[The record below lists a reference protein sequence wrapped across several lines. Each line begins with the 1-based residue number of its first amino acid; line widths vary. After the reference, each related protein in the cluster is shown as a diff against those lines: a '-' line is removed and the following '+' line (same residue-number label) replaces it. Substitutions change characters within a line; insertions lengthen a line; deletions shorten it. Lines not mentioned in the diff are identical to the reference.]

1 MEPITLFA
9 TPHQYPTCLNRE
21 NQKGEANPL
30 SKDQSKEAIHQL
42 FENNRLSLR
51 TISIKQEAQYLLE
64 QDADPRP
71 VFLIQKGVPVKRRER
86 DVTIGIAD
94 PDVLG
99 CYKHN
104 AHTCNLQTHKKTK
117 QLTDLEIKLLPDL
130 DSLREKLHEQAQQ
143 NREVYVR
150 QFTSG
155 HLQPDGSFTLPKPRA
170 NLEKELTIPHS
181 ELLMTGYSRQQ
192 IKFFCVGKEDIKKN
206 LGLILNQKKELEQ
219 QLSIAPLPLVVYQDN
234 GSIEI
239 YSDDD
244 IGCLDSL
251 SHQEGLLDGF
261 CLSCK
266 IIPTTLRSLL
276 NLLPLAVKAKAI
288 SGVPLKI
295 NPAFLQQK
303 QELIGMLTAHKKYDH
318 SRILKII
325 DSGFPINTLLL
336 VGHRYETPLDLLIR
350 TERYRYNGH
359 PSPGHPV
366 TETDPTFQDEA
377 VKIFRTL
384 VEAGV
389 WLSDFRKDYALSGF
403 RTPPVLFNLL
413 KAMQLSSN
421 NNCIYHLLPM
431 DFQQCPGAIVEFD
444 ERCRRQSAAELQE
457 SLEHALTHQYHRWS
471 DEHSCTAHDPFRLKL
486 LVLFCYGAVVN
497 EKVFGEFTDRINR
510 YLPDND
516 SANSSYSQDR
526 HHEWIWQL
534 WHEWEQH
541 QELPEWRIKVRQARQ
556 HLADLA
562 LTLQHKR
569 ITATCEP
576 LNDLQF
582 LTDAFS
588 VPPSLPQAGDND
600 ETILQVLQHYYR
612 RPGPERVVQQLNK
625 HTLAQIWKPTHSC
638 SHVLRVRN
646 NVLWYMELL
655 ESMQIEQ
662 FTEDEKTL
670 LALAAIYH
678 DSAAEDVPKD
688 QEEVKSSGYFYRDLA
703 GQYPAELLKD
713 ITLAMASK
721 EDDIHGKVNPPKSL
735 HRYMQVLRF
744 ADRLDI
750 LRSCAVDASFPAL
763 TKTRQKGFDPKRLNL
778 PQHCAAGFSADS
790 STKSHFQ
797 RHLEAAMHGA
807 VDLAQVTGGLYC
819 DLREEPYARRYKLKP
834 DDDDKLLA
842 SYFERAVQ
850 PLTALDEFIDDN
862 VRRTIARLSGINTCS
877 TPDHKRCRSDTRL
890 GVTYGIHNSGYD
902 LKQVRIPPGMT
913 RLEKMQC
920 EYDLTLLRPE
930 TLAGINREADRLRAE
945 GLTMNPGTLTQE
957 TLSSPA
963 ARRVLRNRGI
973 TVITEQRRRGYDE
986 TGNPV
991 YETVLVPKKSSS
1003 GLSPG
1008 TPIQG
1013 RL

>member
-1 MEPITLFA
+1 MDPITLFA
-9 TPHQYPTCLNRE
+9 TPHQYPTGLNPDNRKE
-21 NQKGEANPL
+21 EAESL
-30 SKDQSKEAIHQL
+30 SKDQLKEAIHRL
-42 FENNRLSLR
+42 FENNCLSLR

-64 QDADPRP
+64 QDAAPRP
-71 VFLIQKGVPVKRRER
+71 VFLIQKGVPVKRREG
-86 DVTIGIAD
+86 DFTIGIAD

-99 CYKHN
+99 CYKYN
-104 AHTCNLQTHKKTK
+104 AQTCGLQIHKKR
-117 QLTDLEIKLLPDL
+117 LTDLEIKLLPDL

-143 NREVYVR
+143 KREVYVR
-150 QFTSG
+150 RFTSG
-155 HLQPDGSFTLPKPRA
+155 HLQPDGSFTLPKLRA
-170 NLEKELTIPHS
+170 NMEKELTIPHS
-181 ELLMTGYSRQQ
+181 ELLMTGYTRQQ
-192 IKFFCVGKEDIKKN
+192 IKFFCVGKEDIRRN

-219 QLSIAPLPLVVYQDN
+219 QLSIEPLPLVAYQNN

-244 IGCLDSL
+244 LGCPDSL
-251 SHQEGLLDGF
+251 SHQEGLLDSF

-266 IIPTTLRSLL
+266 IIPTTLKSLL
-276 NLLPLAVKAKAI
+276 SLLPLDVKAKAI
-288 SGVPLKI
+288 SGAPLKI

-303 QELIGMLTAHKKYDH
+303 QELIEMLTAHKKYDH

-325 DSGFPINTLLL
+325 DSGFPINTLLR
-336 VGHRYETPLDLLIR
+336 VGPFYQTPLDLLIQ
-350 TERYRYNGH
+350 TERHRGH
-359 PSPGHPV
+359 PSPGHPL
-366 TETDPTFQDEA
+366 TETDLAFQDEA

-389 WLSDFRKDYALSGF
+389 WLSDFHKDRALSGF
-403 RTPPVLFNLL
+403 LTPPVLFNLL
-413 KAMQLSSN
+413 KAMQLRSN
-421 NNCIYHLLPM
+421 NNCIIHLLPM
-431 DFQQCPGAIVEFD
+431 DLQQCPGALVEFN
-444 ERCRRQSAAELQE
+444 ERCGRQSAAELQE
-457 SLEHALTHQYHRWS
+457 SLEFALVIQYRQWS
-471 DEHSCTAHDPFRLKL
+471 DEHSCTARDPLRPKL
-486 LVLFCYGAVVN
+486 LVLFLYGAVVN
-497 EKVFGEFTDRINR
+497 EKVFRDFTDKINL
-510 YLPDND
+510 YLPDDD
-516 SANSSYSQDR
+516 SVNSSYSRDR
-526 HHEWIWQL
+526 HYEWIWQL
-534 WHEWEQH
+534 WHEWEH
-541 QELPEWRIKVRQARQ
+541 HPELPEWRKTVRQARR

-562 LTLQHKR
+562 LTLPHKR
-569 ITATCEP
+569 INAACQP

-678 DSAAEDVPKD
+678 DSAAEDVAKD

-721 EDDIHGKVNPPKSL
+721 EDDIHGKVNLPKSL
-735 HRYMQVLRF
+735 HRYLQVLRF

-763 TKTRQKGFDPKRLNL
+763 TKTCQQGFDPKRLNL
-778 PQHCAAGFSADS
+778 PRHCAAGFSADS

-834 DDDDKLLA
+834 DDDDKLLT
-842 SYFERAVQ
+842 SYFERTVQ

-862 VRRTIARLSGINTCS
+862 VRRTIARLSGINTC
-877 TPDHKRCRSDTRL
+877 TTRDHELCRSDTRL

-930 TLAGINREADRLRAE
+930 TLAGINREVDRLRAE
-945 GLTMNPGTLTQE
+945 GLTMNLGTLTQE

-973 TVITEQRRRGYDE
+973 TVITEQRCRGYDG

-991 YETVLVPKKSSS
+991 YETVLVPKKWSS
-1003 GLSPG
+1003 GLNPG

>member
-9 TPHQYPTCLNRE
+9 TPHQNPTDVNPDNR
-21 NQKGEANPL
+21 KGEAESL
-30 SKDQSKEAIHQL
+30 SKDQSKEAIHRL

-71 VFLIQKGVPVKRRER
+71 VYLIEKGVPVKRREGNF
-86 DVTIGIAD
+86 TIGIAD

-99 CYKHN
+99 CYKYN
-104 AHTCNLQTHKKTK
+104 AYTCDLQTHKKTK

-143 NREVYVR
+143 KREVYVR

-155 HLQPDGSFTLPKPRA
+155 HLQPDGTFTLPKLRA
-170 NLEKELTIPHS
+170 NLEKELTIPNS
-181 ELLMTGYSRQQ
+181 ELLMTGYSCQQ

-206 LGLILNQKKELEQ
+206 LSFILNQKKELEQ
-219 QLSIAPLPLVVYQDN
+219 QLSIEPLPLMVYQNN

-251 SHQEGLLDGF
+251 SHQEGLLDSF

-266 IIPTTLRSLL
+266 IIPTTLKSLL
-276 NLLPLAVKAKAI
+276 NLLPLDVKAKAI

-295 NPAFLQQK
+295 NPAFLAQK
-303 QELIGMLTAHKKYDH
+303 QELIEMLTAHKKYDH

-325 DSGFPINTLLL
+325 DSGFPINTLLR
-336 VGHRYETPLDLLIR
+336 VGHFYETPLDLLIG
-350 TERYRYNGH
+350 TERHRYKGH

-377 VKIFRTL
+377 FKIFRTL

-389 WLSDFRKDYALSGF
+389 WLSDFHKDRALSGF
-403 RTPPVLFNLL
+403 LTPPVLLNLL

-421 NNCIYHLLPM
+421 SNGIYHLLPM
-431 DFQQCPGAIVEFD
+431 DFQQCPGVVVEFN

-457 SLEHALTHQYHRWS
+457 SLKFALVQQYRRWS
-471 DEHSCTAHDPFRLKL
+471 DEHSCTARDPFRFKL

-497 EKVFGEFTDRINR
+497 EKVFEEFTDIINR
-510 YLPDND
+510 YLPDDD
-516 SANSSYSQDR
+516 SVNSSYSRDR
-526 HHEWIWQL
+526 HHDWIWQL
-534 WHEWEQH
+534 WHEWEHH
-541 QELPEWRIKVRQARQ
+541 QELPEWPITVRQAKR

-562 LTLQHKR
+562 LTLPHKR
-569 ITATCEP
+569 ITAACEP

-678 DSAAEDVPKD
+678 DSAAEDVSKD

-703 GQYPAELLKD
+703 GQYPAELLQN

-721 EDDIHGKVNPPKSL
+721 EDDIHGKVNLPKPL
-735 HRYMQVLRF
+735 HRYLQVLRF

-763 TKTRQKGFDPKRLNL
+763 TKTSHQGFDPQRLNL
-778 PQHCAAGFSADS
+778 PQHCAAGFSDDP
-790 STKSHFQ
+790 KSHFQ

-807 VDLAQVTGGLYC
+807 VDLAQVTGGIYC

-842 SYFERAVQ
+842 SYFERTVQ

-862 VRRTIARLSGINTCS
+862 VRRTIARLSGINTC
-877 TPDHKRCRSDTRL
+877 TTRDHKRCRSDTRL

-902 LKQVRIPPGMT
+902 LKQVRIPSGMT

-920 EYDLTLLRPE
+920 EHDLTLLRPE
-930 TLAGINREADRLRAE
+930 TLASINREVDRLRAE
-945 GLTMNPGTLTQE
+945 GLTMNLGTLTQD
-957 TLSSPA
+957 TLSSPV
-963 ARRVLRNRGI
+963 ARHVLRNRGI

>member
-9 TPHQYPTCLNRE
+9 TPHQNPTDLNPDNR
-21 NQKGEANPL
+21 KGEAESL
-30 SKDQSKEAIHQL
+30 SKDQSKEAIHRL

-71 VFLIQKGVPVKRRER
+71 VYLIEKGVPVKRREGNF
-86 DVTIGIAD
+86 TIGIAD

-99 CYKHN
+99 CYKYN
-104 AHTCNLQTHKKTK
+104 AVTCNLQTHKKTK

-143 NREVYVR
+143 KREVYVR

-155 HLQPDGSFTLPKPRA
+155 HLQPDGTFTLPKPRA
-170 NLEKELTIPHS
+170 NLEKELTIPNS

-192 IKFFCVGKEDIKKN
+192 IKFFCVGKEDIKTN
-206 LGLILNQKKELEQ
+206 LSFILNQKKELEQ
-219 QLSIAPLPLVVYQDN
+219 QLSIEPLPLMVYQNN

-251 SHQEGLLDGF
+251 SHQEGLLDSF

-266 IIPTTLRSLL
+266 IIPTTLKSLL
-276 NLLPLAVKAKAI
+276 NLLPLDVKTKAI

-295 NPAFLQQK
+295 NPAFLAQK
-303 QELIGMLTAHKKYDH
+303 QELIEMLTAHKKYDH

-325 DSGFPINTLLL
+325 DSGFPINTLLR
-336 VGHRYETPLDLLIR
+336 VGHFYETPLDLLIE
-350 TERYRYNGH
+350 TERHRYKGH

-377 VKIFRTL
+377 FKIFRTL

-389 WLSDFRKDYALSGF
+389 WLSDFHKDRALSGF
-403 RTPPVLFNLL
+403 LTPPVLFNLL

-421 NNCIYHLLPM
+421 SNGIYHLLPM
-431 DFQQCPGAIVEFD
+431 DFQQCPGVVVEFN

-457 SLEHALTHQYHRWS
+457 SLKFALVQQYRRWS
-471 DEHSCTAHDPFRLKL
+471 DEHSCTARDPFRFKL

-497 EKVFGEFTDRINR
+497 EKVFEEFTDIINR
-510 YLPDND
+510 YFPDDD
-516 SANSSYSQDR
+516 SVNSSYSRDR

-534 WHEWEQH
+534 WHEWEHH
-541 QELPEWRIKVRQARQ
+541 QELPEWPITVRQAKR

-562 LTLQHKR
+562 LTLPHKG
-569 ITATCEP
+569 ITAACEP

-678 DSAAEDVPKD
+678 DSAAEDVSKD

-703 GQYPAELLKD
+703 GQYPAELLQN

-721 EDDIHGKVNPPKSL
+721 EDDIHGKVNLPKPL
-735 HRYMQVLRF
+735 HRYLQVLRF

-763 TKTRQKGFDPKRLNL
+763 TKTSHQGFDPQRLNL
-778 PQHCAAGFSADS
+778 PQHCAAGFSDDP
-790 STKSHFQ
+790 KSHFQ

-807 VDLAQVTGGLYC
+807 VDLAQVTGGIYC

-842 SYFERAVQ
+842 SYFERTVQ
-850 PLTALDEFIDDN
+850 PLTSLDEFIDDN

-877 TPDHKRCRSDTRL
+877 TRDHKRCRSDTRL

-920 EYDLTLLRPE
+920 EHDLTLLRPE
-930 TLAGINREADRLRAE
+930 TLASINREVDRLRAE
-945 GLTMNPGTLTQE
+945 GLTMNLGTLTQE

-963 ARRVLRNRGI
+963 AGHVLRNRGI

-991 YETVLVPKKSSS
+991 YETVLVPRKSSS